1 MIRASRLTS
10 ALTSAD
16 HSIGVGSSPCV
27 QSSQPGSE
35 TQHDSRSKLKFARL
49 FLVLIAIVP
58 VAGCTSQSG
67 PGDDAG
73 MPGASNRVTAEEIA
87 AAFARDPQLIESV
100 AALVARS
107 PALTQ
112 PRPEASVEGAR
123 TTAMATC
130 LSQVTGMSTN
140 HGTWVYRDAVRR
152 CGRIGLASE
161 PAPDVEASTDA
172 GVALSDPD
180 GGGAATGA
188 QTQAEGGP
196 GWAAY
201 VGRWRGGSVGCRESL
216 VITSTPDERGRL
228 VRGTTTGCFDVPM
241 SYSGRQFEQVGTEW
255 RSSLGSVTLHVDP
268 SRAAERQV
276 WLTGADRYSAVLH
289 RVDDTPGA
297 PVGAAVAA
305 SPRSGPTPTTRQP
318 TQTSGCSARDEALA
332 SQNGMNCAQ
341 LQCFN
346 GCFGSGSCAQ
356 EGFSEACRDR
366 DSQCRRQCRSAR

>member
-1 MIRASRLTS
+1 MVSAGRTLPTSPSPASSYLMVTLFFTS
-10 ALTSAD
+10 KMT
-16 HSIGVGSSPCV
+16 
-27 QSSQPGSE
+27 
-35 TQHDSRSKLKFARL
+35 RSNLRFARL
-49 FLVLIAIVP
+49 LLALMAIVP
-58 VAGCTSQSG
+58 VAGCTAQSG
-67 PGDDAG
+67 PGGDAG
-73 MPGASNRVTAEEIA
+73 VPNRVTAEEIA
-87 AAFARDPQLIESV
+87 AALAQDPQLIESV

-107 PALTQ
+107 PALTRPQ
-112 PRPEASVEGAR
+112 PEPSAESVR

-161 PAPDVEASTDA
+161 PAPDVQVSTDA

-188 QTQAEGGP
+188 QAQAEGDP

-201 VGRWRGGSVGCRESL
+201 AGRWRGGTNGCRESI
-216 VITSTPDERGRL
+216 VITPTPDDRGRL
-228 VRGTTTGCFDVPM
+228 VRGTTTGCVEARE
-241 SYSGRQFEQVGTEW
+241 SYSGREFEQVGTEW
-255 RSSLGSVTLHVDP
+255 RSSLGYATLHVDP
-268 SRAAERQV
+268 SRAVDRQV
-276 WLTGADRYSAVLH
+276 WLTAAERYSAVLH
-289 RVDDTPGA
+289 RVDDAPGA
-297 PVGAAVAA
+297 PVGAVAA
-305 SPRSGPTPTTRQP
+305 SPSRSGSTPTRSQP

-341 LQCFN
+341 LQCFR

-366 DSQCRRQCRSAR
+366 DSQCRRQCRTAR